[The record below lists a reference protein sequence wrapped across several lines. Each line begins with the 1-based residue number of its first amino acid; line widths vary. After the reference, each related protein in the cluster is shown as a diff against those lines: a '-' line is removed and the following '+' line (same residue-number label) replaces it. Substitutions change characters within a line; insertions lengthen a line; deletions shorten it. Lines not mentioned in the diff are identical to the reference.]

1 MVIGKS
7 KSFEIIDES
16 VTLQPNELKLFIE
29 VEDSKLRLALLDA
42 DTDTLIAVAQD
53 GVQALKHI
61 QEVPPLL
68 EKHKVVSR
76 DFIAVNIALKSKRQC
91 LVPLGF
97 YLEGEEQSL
106 FEKVHGTRPNTLG
119 VFDCL
124 EAKAKIIF
132 DRNLELENV
141 LLEMYPN
148 AQFFLSEGLF
158 IESLVHRNRFV
169 QNPKLYIDIEEEY
182 SHFYLLSKS
191 GLLLSNRFET
201 QSDEDILYHASNI
214 AKQYEIEFKDLE
226 VHLSGAWKINAPGVK
241 LFKSYAQYVNVNM
254 GIEFVKLAKG
264 LSALR
269 KQQLM
274 TLLNLVS
281 CAS

>member
-1 MVIGKS
+1 MVTGKS
-7 KSFEIIDES
+7 KSFELIDES
-16 VTLQPNELKLFIE
+16 VKLQPNELKLFIE
-29 VEDSKLRLALLDA
+29 VEDAKLRFALLDA
-42 DTDTLIAVAQD
+42 DADTLIAVAQET
-53 GVQALKHI
+53 VHPLKSI
-61 QEVPPLL
+61 QEIPPLL
-68 EKHKVVSR
+68 EQHKVVSR
-76 DFIAVNIALKSKRQC
+76 DFNAVNIALKSKKQC

-97 YLEGEEQSL
+97 YLEGEEQTL
-106 FEKVHGTRPNTLG
+106 FQKVHGTRPETLG
-119 VFDCL
+119 VFDCT

-132 DRNLELENV
+132 ERNIELEKV

-158 IESLVHRNRFV
+158 IESLTHRNRFV

-182 SHFYLLSKS
+182 SHFYLFSKS
-191 GLLLSNRFET
+191 GLLFSNRFDT

-226 VHLSGAWKINAPGVK
+226 VHFSGAWKINAPGVK

-254 GIEFVKLAKG
+254 GIEYVKLAKA
-264 LSALR
+264 LSPLR
-269 KQQLM
+269 KQHLM